1 MAALR
6 SKSIRV
12 LAFVAL
18 GTLAG
23 CGVDGDPIP
32 PSLNAG
38 LGVSGDGNVIARG
51 GVGFGK
57 GPVSLYFGF

>member
-1 MAALR
+1 MAAFR
-6 SKSIRV
+6 MKSVRI
-12 LAFVAL
+12 LAFVTL

-23 CGVDGDPIP
+23 CGVDGDPVPP

-38 LGVSGDGNVIARG
+38 LGVPNDGNVRG
-51 GVGFGK
+51 GVGIDR